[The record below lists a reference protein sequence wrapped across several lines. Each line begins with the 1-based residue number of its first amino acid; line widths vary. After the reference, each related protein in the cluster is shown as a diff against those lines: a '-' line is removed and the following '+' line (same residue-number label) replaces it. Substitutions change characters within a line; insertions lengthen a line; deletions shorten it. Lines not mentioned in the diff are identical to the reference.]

1 MRRVERTLTNME
13 VILLADVKGVGKK
26 NQTVNVSDGYA
37 NNFLFPK
44 KLAVK
49 VSKTSV
55 GILAKQKEDARIAEE
70 NAIKNAKELTERLKT
85 LEVSF
90 KVKVGKEGRT
100 FGSVSLK
107 QIEEE
112 YKNKYGI
119 VIDKRKFIDKGPLD
133 SLGYYNLKIEL
144 HKGIIGVVKVHLEE
158 EK

>member
-1 MRRVERTLTNME
+1 ME

-26 NQTVNVSDGYA
+26 DQKVKVNDGYA
-37 NNFLFPK
+37 NNFLIPR

-55 GILAKQKEDARIAEE
+55 QILADQKENARIAEE
-70 NAIKNAKELTERLKT
+70 NAVKEAQEVAEKLKDIT
-85 LEVSF
+85 VSF

-112 YKNKYGI
+112 LLKQYNI
-119 VIDKRKFIDKGPLD
+119 TIDKRKFIDKGPLH
-133 SLGYYNLKIEL
+133 SIGYYNLKIEL
-144 HKGIIGVVKVHLEE
+144 HKGVIGIIKVKLEE
-158 EK
+158 E

>member
-1 MRRVERTLTNME
+1 ME

-70 NAIKNAKELTERLKT
+70 NAIKNAKELAERLKT

-133 SLGYYNLKIEL
+133 SLGYYSLKIEL